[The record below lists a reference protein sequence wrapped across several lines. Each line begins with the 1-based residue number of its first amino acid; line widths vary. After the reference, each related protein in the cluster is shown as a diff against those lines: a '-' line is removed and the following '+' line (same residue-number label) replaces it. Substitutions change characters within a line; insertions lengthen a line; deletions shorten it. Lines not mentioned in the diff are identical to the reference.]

1 MLRHLFLSLS
11 RQPHL
16 RRFLESSPAARPL
29 TTRFIAGR
37 TLADGIAVSRQLA
50 ARGISTAL
58 DHLGENVT
66 TEAAAI
72 AARAEILAALDA
84 TGATATPAPSPS
96 TVAIKLTQFGLDLG
110 DVLCLRQVDPLF
122 ARARALGTRVEIDM
136 ESSAYTART
145 LAIVKQMH
153 AAHGCVRAVL
163 QAYLYRTENDVT
175 ELNRLGVPVRLC
187 KGAYQ
192 ESPDIAFPRKADVD
206 ANFVKLMET
215 LLSEGT
221 DPAIASHDERI
232 LLRALAYARQR
243 GLPPE
248 RYEFQMLY
256 GIRRQWQQRLVDEGQ
271 RLRLYVPYGEAW
283 YPYFMRR
290 LAERPANV
298 LFLATNL
305 LRR

>member
-1 MLRHLFLSLS
+1 MLRHLFLILS
-11 RQPHL
+11 RQPNL
-16 RRFLESSPAARPL
+16 RRFFEHSPYAQGF
-29 TTRFIAGR
+29 TSRFIAGQ
-37 TLADGIAVSRQLA
+37 TLAAGIAVSRQLA

-66 TEAAAI
+66 TEAAAV
-72 AARAEILAALDA
+72 AAGAEILAALEAIGD
-84 TGATATPAPSPS
+84 TPAPSPS

-110 DVLCLRQVDPLF
+110 DELCLRQVDPLF

-232 LLRALAYARQR
+232 LRRALAYARQR

-305 LRR
+305 LGK

>member
-1 MLRHLFLSLS
+1 MLRHLFLTLS
-11 RQPHL
+11 RQPNL
-16 RRFLESSPAARPL
+16 RRFFEHSPRAQGF
-29 TTRFIAGR
+29 TSRFIAGQ
-37 TLADGIAVSRQLA
+37 TLAAGIAVSRQLA

-66 TEAAAI
+66 TEAAAV
-72 AARAEILAALDA
+72 AAGAEILAALDA
-84 TGATATPAPSPS
+84 TGDTPAPSPA

-110 DVLCLRQVDPLF
+110 DELCLRQVDPLF

-163 QAYLYRTENDVT
+163 QAYLYRTENDVA

-192 ESPDIAFPRKADVD
+192 EPPDVAYPRKADVD

-215 LLSEGT
+215 LLGKGT
-221 DPAIASHDERI
+221 DPAIASHDEQI

-243 GLPPE
+243 GLLPE

-305 LRR
+305 LEK